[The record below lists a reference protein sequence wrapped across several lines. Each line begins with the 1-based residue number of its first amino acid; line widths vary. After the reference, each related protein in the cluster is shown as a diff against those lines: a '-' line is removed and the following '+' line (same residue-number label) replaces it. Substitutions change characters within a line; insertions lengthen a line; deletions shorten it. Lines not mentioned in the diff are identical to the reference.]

1 MSELINSKIV
11 GVTNINKDGTS
22 RQEIIR
28 ELIYNGDSLMLER
41 EPHNEYTPNAIA
53 VYFDSPNLDEHL
65 QIGYLHN
72 NLADRLAP
80 LMDTG
85 RVITAEVSEVT
96 GLDQATRGVNIQL
109 NILTQEEALA
119 REKWIAA
126 LAKGYSK
133 QSAQTGF
140 SKFSKSKKNVWITII
155 LWFFLGI
162 FGTHRWYVGRGSW
175 FYTLTLGYL
184 MIGWL
189 FDFFQI
195 LLGEF
200 KDGDG
205 RRVWV
210 L

>member
-11 GVTNINKDGTS
+11 GVSNLNKDSTS

-41 EPHNEYTPNAIA
+41 EPHNEYAPNAIA

-65 QIGYLHN
+65 QVGYLHN
-72 NLADRLAP
+72 SLADRLAP

-109 NILTQEEALA
+109 NILTQEEALE
-119 REKWIAA
+119 RKKWIAA

-133 QSAQTGF
+133 QSAQIGL

-155 LWFFLGI
+155 LWFLLGI
-162 FGTHRWYVGRGSW
+162 FGAHRWYAGRGSW
-175 FYTLTLGYL
+175 FFTLTLGYL
-184 MIGWL
+184 LIGWL

-200 KDGDG
+200 KDGEG